1 MLGRIRQI
9 LFRTCAAILSVFIL
23 AEVNYPQLSP
33 QAQLAIF
40 AMLGLI
46 LVFLKYPI
54 HRRFEDVLVFQVL
67 DFVFALAVVVCFGYI
82 LIQTEPIFERFWVDG
97 QRLGDR
103 AGMGTSTDYII
114 GLLGLLLVL
123 EGTRRAIGLT
133 LCVLSLAFLAYAAFG
148 QSMPDWLFP
157 HRGYSWERIVSQ
169 TFLHSQGV
177 FGIALKVMFTYVFLF
192 VLFGSLLE
200 KTGATGYIID
210 FARRLFRSSVGGPA
224 KVAVV
229 SSGAMGSLS
238 GSAVANTATT
248 GTFTIPMMR
257 SSGFRPTAA
266 GGIEA
271 AASSG
276 GALVPPIMGAG
287 AYMMLEI
294 VEPAVTYLQIIKAA
308 LVPAILY
315 YTALLLIVHF
325 YAKRVG
331 ASSEVPQENMTEV
344 HQSKSGIEGFVFLVA
359 FITLILFLLIGYTPF
374 RAVSLSLLFILIL
387 IGIRGIWDIFKQVSH
402 SDASSVGTLI
412 RGAVLLFPR
421 QIWIGIRRMVEAMER
436 AAAGGVSLIA
446 AASCVGLIL
455 GVVTLTG
462 IGTKLPGTLLPL
474 AENSRILAL
483 VLLMI
488 STIILGMGLPSSVC
502 YLLMATLVG
511 PVLSE
516 LGLVPLAAHLF
527 IFYFGMMAMV
537 TPPVAL
543 AAYTAAAIAGTGIMQ
558 TGVAAFRFALVGFAL
573 PYAFVIKPELLL
585 LSPDGGT
592 AGFFPVTAS
601 ILIAMLG
608 IVALAASV
616 SGHWFGLLNLGQ
628 RTGLLVAAA
637 VFFLTHSG
645 WGQLVAFILVAAI
658 GFFNWRSRNSLLEY
672 R

>member
-1 MLGRIRQI
+1 MLQHIRRT
-9 LFRTCAAILSVFIL
+9 LFQTCAALLSVFIL

-40 AMLGLI
+40 AMLGLV

-54 HRRFEDVLVFQVL
+54 HRRFEEHIVFQSL
-67 DFVFALAVVVCFGYI
+67 DFVFALAVVICFGYI
-82 LIQTEPIFERFWVDG
+82 LIQTEPVFKRFWIDG

-103 AGMGTSTDYII
+103 AGMGTTTDYVI

-133 LCVLSLAFLAYAAFG
+133 LCILSLAFLAYAAFG

-192 VLFGSLLE
+192 VLFGALLE
-200 KTGATGYIID
+200 KTGATGYIINV
-210 FARRLFRSSVGGPA
+210 ARRLFRSSVGGPA

-257 SSGFRPTAA
+257 SSGFRSTVA

-308 LVPAILY
+308 LIPAILY

-325 YAKRVG
+325 HAKRVG
-331 ASSEVPQENMTEV
+331 ASAAVPQESIAETP
-344 HQSKSGIEGFVFLVA
+344 QSKTGIEGFVFLVA
-359 FITLILFLLIGYTPF
+359 FVTLILFLLLGYTPF

-387 IGIRGIWDIFKQVSH
+387 ISIRGIWDIFRQVTH
-402 SDASSVGTLI
+402 SGASSTGTPIRRLFLI
-412 RGAVLLFPR
+412 FAR
-421 QIWIGIRRMVEAMER
+421 QTWIGIRRIIEAMEQ
-436 AAAGGVSLIA
+436 AAHGGVSLIA

-462 IGTKLPGTLLPL
+462 IGSKLPGTLLPL

-483 VLLMI
+483 ALLMI

-573 PYAFVIKPELLL
+573 PYAFVLKPELLL
-585 LSPDGGT
+585 LSPDSGT
-592 AGFFPVTAS
+592 ASFFAIAAS
-601 ILIAMLG
+601 ILIAVFG
-608 IVALAASV
+608 IISLAASV
-616 SGHWFGLLNLGQ
+616 SGYWFAPLNFWKRAGLLA
-628 RTGLLVAAA
+628 AAA

-645 WGQLVAFILVAAI
+645 WGQSAAFILVAAI
-658 GFFNWRSRNSLLEY
+658 GFFNWRSRNSLLESQ
-672 R
+672 

>member
-1 MLGRIRQI
+1 
-9 LFRTCAAILSVFIL
+9 
-23 AEVNYPQLSP
+23 
-33 QAQLAIF
+33 
-40 AMLGLI
+40 
-46 LVFLKYPI
+46 
-54 HRRFEDVLVFQVL
+54 
-67 DFVFALAVVVCFGYI
+67 
-82 LIQTEPIFERFWVDG
+82 
-97 QRLGDR
+97 
-103 AGMGTSTDYII
+103 
-114 GLLGLLLVL
+114 
-123 EGTRRAIGLT
+123 
-133 LCVLSLAFLAYAAFG
+133 
-148 QSMPDWLFP
+148 MPDWLFP

-192 VLFGSLLE
+192 VLFGALLE

-224 KVAVV
+224 KVAVL

-257 SSGFRPTAA
+257 SSGFRPTIA

-294 VEPAVTYLQIIKAA
+294 VEPAVTYLEIIKAA
-308 LVPAILY
+308 LIPAILY

-331 ASSEVPQENMTEV
+331 ASAEVPVESVTETP
-344 HQSKSGIEGFVFLVA
+344 QSKTGIEGLVFLVA
-359 FITLILFLLIGYTPF
+359 FITLILFLLLGYTPF
-374 RAVSLSLLFILIL
+374 RAVSLSLLLILIL
-387 IGIRGIWDIFKQVSH
+387 IGIRGIWNIIIQVKH
-402 SDASSVGTLI
+402 SNGSSIGMLI
-412 RGAVLLFPR
+412 RHTLLLFTR
-421 QIWIGIRRMVEAMER
+421 QIWIGIRRTFEAMEK
-436 AAAGGVSLIA
+436 ATHGGVSLIA
-446 AASCVGLIL
+446 AAACVGLIL

-462 IGTKLPGTLLPL
+462 IGAKLPGTLLPL

-483 VLLMI
+483 VFLMV

-516 LGLVPLAAHLF
+516 LGLVPLAVHLF

-558 TGVAAFRFALVGFAL
+558 TAVAAFRFALVGFAL
-573 PYAFVIKPELLL
+573 PYAFVLKPELLL
-585 LSPDGGT
+585 LSTDGGS
-592 AGFFPVTAS
+592 AAFFGVVVNV
-601 ILIAMLG
+601 LIAILG

-616 SGHWFGLLNLGQ
+616 SGHWFAQLDFWKRAGLLA
-628 RTGLLVAAA
+628 AAA
-637 VFFLTHSG
+637 VCFLTHFG
-645 WGQLVAFILVAAI
+645 WGQLVAFIVVAAI
-658 GFFNWRSRNSLLEY
+658 GFFNWRSKIAVLGDR
-672 R
+672 